1 MAAKDVQALHG
12 AGELHVGGDFLL
24 LDGDDLAGQV
34 DVRVLALRGGCG
46 ALLGLAGGGGL
57 GGLALR
63 DLLLGLLLG
72 LGVVGLGLLLGGETV
87 KDGGGL
93 GDDFVGSNLL
103 GHLLTGLLAGLAL
116 LGGGLDGL
124 LDDAHDVHALTGGLL
139 GGRGVFLLLAEALG
153 DGGLHH
159 LLEVVCAH
167 LEGLAAGS
175 VFVVHSH
182 CWCSSFR
189 V

>member
-1 MAAKDVQALHG
+1 MAAKDVQTLYS

-24 LDGDDLAGQV
+24 LDGDDLAGQI

-87 KDGGGL
+87 KDGGSL

-116 LGGGLDGL
+116 LGGGLDSL